1 MFEADL
7 VIPRQEFCPAGARHR
22 QCSGTWS
29 EEDTAED
36 SQKNGPSRY
45 LNGTL
50 RSDTMQYGMEHS
62 VPVLRRVTE
71 IGAADGRN
79 P

>member
-7 VIPRQEFCPAGARHR
+7 VIPRQEIYPAGARR
-22 QCSGTWS
+22 QQCSGTWS
-29 EEDTAED
+29 AED
-36 SQKNGPSRY
+36 AAKDSQNNGPSRY
-45 LNGTL
+45 LNGTI
-50 RSDTMQYGMEHS
+50 RSDKMHYGIEHS